1 MIIYQIVLL
10 GMNPNIGRPCDLI
23 LQRILV
29 PPLCIRPTVEVD
41 ASTTNEDDL
50 TTKLTEIV
58 FLNNVIQTNMQSG
71 TQVISAVVTK
81 LVISAVVTKLVV
93 SAVVI
98 KLVIS
103 DVVGIYW

>member
-1 MIIYQIVLL
+1 M
-10 GMNPNIGRPCDLI
+10 I

-81 LVISAVVTKLVV
+81 LAISVVVTKSVISVVVTKLIVSAVVTKLV
-93 SAVVI
+93 
-98 KLVIS
+98 IS
-103 DVVGIYW
+103 EVVGIYW

>member
-1 MIIYQIVLL
+1 
-10 GMNPNIGRPCDLI
+10 MNPSIGRPSDLI

-71 TQVISAVVTK
+71 TQVEWSVFSNI
-81 LVISAVVTKLVV
+81 V
-93 SAVVI
+93 SMSKA
-98 KLVIS
+98 
-103 DVVGIYW
+103 YCQ

>member
-1 MIIYQIVLL
+1 
-10 GMNPNIGRPCDLI
+10 MNPDIGRPSDLI

-58 FLNNVIQTNMQSG
+58 FLNNVIQSNMQGG
-71 TQVISAVVTK
+71 TQVIIGFK
-81 LVISAVVTKLVV
+81 R
-93 SAVVI
+93 
-98 KLVIS
+98 
-103 DVVGIYW
+103 VG

>member
-1 MIIYQIVLL
+1 
-10 GMNPNIGRPCDLI
+10 MNPDIGRPSDLI

-58 FLNNVIQTNMQSG
+58 FLNNVIQSNMHN
-71 TQVISAVVTK
+71 
-81 LVISAVVTKLVV
+81 
-93 SAVVI
+93 
-98 KLVIS
+98 
-103 DVVGIYW
+103 VGSQLWSPLAHH